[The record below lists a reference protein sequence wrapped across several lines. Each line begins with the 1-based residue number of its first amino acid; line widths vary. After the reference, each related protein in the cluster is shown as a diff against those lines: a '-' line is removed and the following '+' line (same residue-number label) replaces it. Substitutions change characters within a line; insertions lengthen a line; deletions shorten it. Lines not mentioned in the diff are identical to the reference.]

1 MRDEIAAFDVAT
13 HSPLKVLPKDPRQPL
28 THIVN
33 IFIYMYIYIYIYIYH
48 QLLSSINIINDL
60 QTYTL
65 HKTLT

>member
-13 HSPLKVLPKDPRQPL
+13 HSPLKVLPKDSRQPL

-33 IFIYMYIYIYIYIYH
+33 IFIYMYIYIYIYH

-60 QTYTL
+60 QTNTL
-65 HKTLT
+65 HTTLT

>member
-13 HSPLKVLPKDPRQPL
+13 HSPLKVLPKDSRQPL

-33 IFIYMYIYIYIYIYH
+33 IFIYMYIYIYIYH

>member
-13 HSPLKVLPKDPRQPL
+13 HSPLKVLPKDSRQPL

-33 IFIYMYIYIYIYIYH
+33 IFIYMYIYIYH